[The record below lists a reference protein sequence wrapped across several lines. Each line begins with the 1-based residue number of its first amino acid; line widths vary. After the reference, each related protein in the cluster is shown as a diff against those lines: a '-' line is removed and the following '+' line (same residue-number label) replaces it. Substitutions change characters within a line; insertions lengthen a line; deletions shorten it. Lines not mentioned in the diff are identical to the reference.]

1 MAVTSIWPIKGR
13 VDKVI
18 NYARN
23 PEKTHDKKSL
33 LNLHEIEG
41 VIEYAADEMKTETR
55 AFVTCL
61 NLSSEENAAKEFME
75 VKHRYLKEDGRV
87 CYHGYQSFKADE
99 VDADTAHNIG
109 VALARELWGDR
120 FQVVIAT
127 HCNTGHYHNH
137 FVINSVSDVDGLK
150 FYNSPQDYRHMRE
163 VSDRLCREARIS
175 VIENPDGKKKNYGEW
190 FAEKNGKP
198 TVRDTIRADIDRAIL
213 ASTTERDFIS
223 VMEEMGYKI
232 ETKTETGA
240 PRQHPI
246 VILHGKKHFRLDKLG
261 EFYELESIKQ
271 RIQNNIRKRVPFPE
285 VKEDKKAPYY
295 HYKEK
300 AQKATGLYALYLY
313 YCYNPFVYLQSDDD
327 IQRLTTNLFKNTT
340 PKGSQT
346 QDPFWDQTAAMLL
359 KALVCYLHYEAPPDE
374 QNFPMVMEM
383 IRAGDVKENNEDYLS
398 VLDELFERLEAKN
411 PEHIALKYYRAY
423 HSGSAKTLKSIQ
435 ISLVSRLEKFNLDSL
450 AGITQTDE
458 MDLGEIGERK
468 TAVFAVIPDND
479 SSFNFIVGML
489 YTQLFQQLYYQADSV
504 HGGRLPVHVHFVMD
518 EFANVALPDEFDKLL
533 STMRSREISVSII
546 IQNLAQLKALFEKQW
561 ESIVGNC
568 DEFLYLGGNEQSTH
582 EYVSK
587 LLGKETIDTNTYG
600 RSRGRNGSY
609 STNYQLTGRELM
621 TPDEVRMLDNQ
632 YALLFIRGER
642 PVQDFKYDILHHPNV
657 RETTDG
663 GAPAFTHGED
673 TRSIAAMSFV
683 FDKNVVKQ
691 AQEIKP
697 ELHDFELL
705 SEEELQ
711 EIFDKK
717 EKEEHEKHQS

>member
-33 LNLHEIEG
+33 LKLHEIEG

-55 AFVTCL
+55 ALVTCL

-75 VKHRYLKEDGRV
+75 VKHRYGKEDGRV

-109 VALARELWGDR
+109 VALAKELWGDR

-150 FYNSPQDYRHMRE
+150 FYNSPEDYRHMRE

-190 FAEKNGKP
+190 AAEKNGKP

-313 YCYNPFVYLQSDDD
+313 YCYE
-327 IQRLTTNLFKNTT
+327 
-340 PKGSQT
+340 
-346 QDPFWDQTAAMLL
+346 
-359 KALVCYLHYEAPPDE
+359 LHII
-374 QNFPMVMEM
+374 VH
-383 IRAGDVKENNEDYLS
+383 K
-398 VLDELFERLEAKN
+398 
-411 PEHIALKYYRAY
+411 
-423 HSGSAKTLKSIQ
+423 
-435 ISLVSRLEKFNLDSL
+435 
-450 AGITQTDE
+450 GIT
-458 MDLGEIGERK
+458 
-468 TAVFAVIPDND
+468 
-479 SSFNFIVGML
+479 
-489 YTQLFQQLYYQADSV
+489 
-504 HGGRLPVHVHFVMD
+504 
-518 EFANVALPDEFDKLL
+518 
-533 STMRSREISVSII
+533 
-546 IQNLAQLKALFEKQW
+546 
-561 ESIVGNC
+561 
-568 DEFLYLGGNEQSTH
+568 
-582 EYVSK
+582 
-587 LLGKETIDTNTYG
+587 
-600 RSRGRNGSY
+600 
-609 STNYQLTGRELM
+609 
-621 TPDEVRMLDNQ
+621 
-632 YALLFIRGER
+632 
-642 PVQDFKYDILHHPNV
+642 
-657 RETTDG
+657 TT
-663 GAPAFTHGED
+663 E
-673 TRSIAAMSFV
+673 
-683 FDKNVVKQ
+683 
-691 AQEIKP
+691 
-697 ELHDFELL
+697 ELL
-705 SEEELQ
+705 SYKAEKETLIKTLDNERKGLKNKQRQCARRNDEKGAAEIKAQVDVITSEISAIRKEIKLCTAIAERSARVHENLEDIRQQ
-711 EIFDKK
+711 ESERK
-717 EKEEHEKHQS
+717 EKTTDELLVRRGGRTSRENDPERG

>member
-150 FYNSPQDYRHMRE
+150 FYNSPEDYRHMRE

-190 FAEKNGKP
+190 VAEKNGKP

-313 YCYNPFVYLQSDDD
+313 YCYELHIIVHKPASIKKVSVFLREDVTKLDQYIAQADFLARTGITTTERLLSYKVDKEALIKTLDNERKGLKNK
-327 IQRLTTNLFKNTT
+327 QRQCSRRNDE
-340 PKGSQT
+340 KG
-346 QDPFWDQTAAMLL
+346 AAEI
-359 KALVCYLHYEAPPDE
+359 KAQVD
-374 QNFPMVMEM
+374 VITSEM
-383 IRAGDVKENNEDYLS
+383 SAMCNGFALPRKENE
-398 VLDELFERLEAKN
+398 
-411 PEHIALKYYRAY
+411 
-423 HSGSAKTLKSIQ
+423 
-435 ISLVSRLEKFNLDSL
+435 
-450 AGITQTDE
+450 
-458 MDLGEIGERK
+458 
-468 TAVFAVIPDND
+468 
-479 SSFNFIVGML
+479 
-489 YTQLFQQLYYQADSV
+489 
-504 HGGRLPVHVHFVMD
+504 
-518 EFANVALPDEFDKLL
+518 
-533 STMRSREISVSII
+533 
-546 IQNLAQLKALFEKQW
+546 
-561 ESIVGNC
+561 
-568 DEFLYLGGNEQSTH
+568 
-582 EYVSK
+582 
-587 LLGKETIDTNTYG
+587 
-600 RSRGRNGSY
+600 NG
-609 STNYQLTGRELM
+609 
-621 TPDEVRMLDNQ
+621 
-632 YALLFIRGER
+632 
-642 PVQDFKYDILHHPNV
+642 
-657 RETTDG
+657 
-663 GAPAFTHGED
+663 
-673 TRSIAAMSFV
+673 
-683 FDKNVVKQ
+683 
-691 AQEIKP
+691 
-697 ELHDFELL
+697 
-705 SEEELQ
+705 
-711 EIFDKK
+711 
-717 EKEEHEKHQS
+717 